1 MLCGAS
7 VKLTGPAHAEF
18 GAGIQRM
25 KIETLV
31 ATIDQTD
38 HSLVE
43 KMNIQTEALIG
54 NQCGR
59 SSEEVF
65 EFRGNRVVYLN
76 SAERGVGKNRNLLM
90 QHAAADICIFAD
102 DDMQFLQGY
111 PQTAKQAFQECPQA
125 DILIFNLV
133 EKQQKRPFTKAI
145 TRIRTYNYA
154 KYGAAR
160 IAFRR
165 RPVLASGIRFSLSFG
180 GGTKHGS
187 GEDTIFLRD
196 CLKKG
201 LKIYAVP
208 YALAEIDQTAAST
221 WFEGYSEKFFRDKG
235 ALYSCL
241 HPALWPLYSAR
252 YLVRHRKKPGNAMP
266 LMRAMKFMIEGG
278 NAYKAETEA

>member
-1 MLCGAS
+1 
-7 VKLTGPAHAEF
+7 
-18 GAGIQRM
+18 M

-43 KMNIQTEALIG
+43 KMNIQTEAIIG
-54 NQCGR
+54 NQCGQ

-90 QHAAADICIFAD
+90 QHAVADICIFAD

-133 EKQQKRPFTKAI
+133 EKQQQRPFTKAI

-154 KYGAAR
+154 KYGQNR
-160 IAFRR
+160 ISQEAGISSRNTLQPFFWRR
-165 RPVLASGIRFSLSFG
+165 DRAWIGRRYDFFTRLL
-180 GGTKHGS
+180 
-187 GEDTIFLRD
+187 E
-196 CLKKG
+196 
-201 LKIYAVP
+201 
-208 YALAEIDQTAAST
+208 
-221 WFEGYSEKFFRDKG
+221 EG
-235 ALYSCL
+235 A
-241 HPALWPLYSAR
+241 
-252 YLVRHRKKPGNAMP
+252 
-266 LMRAMKFMIEGG
+266 
-278 NAYKAETEA
+278 